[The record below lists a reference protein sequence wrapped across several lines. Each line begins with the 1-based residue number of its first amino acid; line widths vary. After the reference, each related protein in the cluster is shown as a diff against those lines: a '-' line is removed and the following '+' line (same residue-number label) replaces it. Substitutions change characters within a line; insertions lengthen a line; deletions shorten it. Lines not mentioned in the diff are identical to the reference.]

1 MIKLIDEID
10 WKNNK
15 QLVAKYLVPKILSA
29 HKISGEYSISTTGTN
44 LVCLFP
50 EWVLKIYA
58 PSVGRYKPQNDI
70 VRELYLNEKLKRTD
84 LVIPT
89 IMGHGSVE
97 MDFKYHYLL
106 MTRLIMPPL
115 KEQISRN
122 DLSVIKRVGA
132 LVLEAMDV
140 INDISVDVTLGKQNS
155 SGCSAS
161 SNARH
166 CVVHGDLSGDNI
178 LYDGE
183 QIAIIDY
190 EDWMYTSKYAEYP
203 ALVFDLLMGNQKAI
217 ESFFSRPITM
227 EFCNEIKQG
236 INSHYRKQEYLN
248 KIEQDGA
255 LSWFPN

>member
-10 WKNNK
+10 WKNK
-15 QLVAKYLVPKILSA
+15 KRLVAKYLVPKILSE
-29 HKISGEYSISTTGTN
+29 HKIRGEYTIRSTGTN

-58 PSVGRYKPQNDI
+58 PSVGRYKPKNDI
-70 VRELYLNEKLKRTD
+70 ARELYLIEKLKCKN
-84 LVIPT
+84 LVIPS
-89 IMGHGSVE
+89 IMGHGLVE
-97 MDFKYHYLL
+97 MDFEYHYLL

-115 KEQISRN
+115 KEQVLRN
-122 DLSVIKRVGA
+122 DLAVIKRVGA
-132 LVLEAMDV
+132 LVLEAMAV
-140 INDISVDVTLGKQNS
+140 INGVSADPTLGKQNS
-155 SGCSAS
+155 SCWSENS
-161 SNARH
+161 YSKH

-183 QIAIIDY
+183 QIAVIDF

-203 ALVFDLLMGNQKAI
+203 ALVFDLLGGNQTAI

-248 KIEQDGA
+248 RIEQDGK
-255 LSWFPN
+255 LSWLSY